1 MAIGY
6 LPLPIIG
13 VIHISMKILLISPER
28 KRKREEAFLFKLG
41 FLNLPYI
48 AAVTPRDVEIKIVD
62 EVYEAIDFDERVDL
76 VGVTAQ
82 TPVAPRAYQIA
93 SEFRRRGVPVVM
105 GGVHASM
112 LPEEA
117 IQYVDSVVIG
127 EGEISWPHVIEDFKR
142 GELKPFYRPAAK
154 VNIKD
159 LPFPRRDLLNGTHY
173 FPLKLLETSRGCP
186 HKCDFCGVSKFFG
199 NRYRNRPM
207 QEIDR
212 ELRMLF
218 PNGSAMNPIGKRFL
232 SLISKDLPY
241 FLKRRLLY
249 IIDSNVVP
257 NRRFAKELFTVLK
270 EYDLLWWGH
279 APVSVGYDEDLL
291 KLFSESG
298 CVALNIGFESL
309 SSKNLMAMK
318 KGFNQPNRYE
328 EAIVRIHEHGIG
340 IMGTFIVGLDDD
352 DETVFDQITDFVI
365 QNKLDWALTF
375 IMSPCPGTDSFL
387 RLDKG
392 GRILTRDWEKYDS
405 LNAVYKPLLISSE
418 ELERGMQ
425 RVWKKVFSL
434 PSIYRRIIK
443 GPRIH
448 PLFYLIMNWQFYRLT
463 RSW

>member
-1 MAIGY
+1 MN
-6 LPLPIIG
+6 
-13 VIHISMKILLISPER
+13 ILLISPER
-28 KRKREEAFLFKLG
+28 KRRRDEAFLFKLG

-48 AAVTPRDVEIKIVD
+48 AAVTPKDVEVKIVD
-62 EVYEAIDFDERVDL
+62 EAHEAIDFDERVDL
-76 VGVTAQ
+76 VGLTAQ

-93 SEFRRRGVPVVM
+93 SEFRKRGIPVVM

-117 IQYVDSVVIG
+117 IQYVDSVVVG
-127 EGEISWPHVIEDFKR
+127 EGEISWPQVIEDFKS
-142 GELKPFYRPAAK
+142 GELKPFYRPTTR
-154 VNIKD
+154 VNMKT
-159 LPFPRRDLLNGTHY
+159 LPLPRRDLLNGSHY

-186 HKCDFCGVSKFFG
+186 HRCDFCSVSTFFG
-199 NRYRNRPM
+199 SRYRNRPM
-207 QEIDR
+207 EEINR
-212 ELRMLF
+212 ELRILF
-218 PNGSAMNPIGKRFL
+218 PERSVMNPIGKRFL

-249 IIDSNVVP
+249 IIDSNVAS
-257 NRRFAKELFTVLK
+257 NRRFARDLFTLLR

-298 CVALNIGFESL
+298 CIALNLGFESL

-318 KGFNQPNRYE
+318 KGFNKPKRYE
-328 EAIVRIHEHGIG
+328 EAVKRIHDHGIG
-340 IMGTFIVGLDDD
+340 IMGTFIVGLDGD
-352 DETVFDQITDFVI
+352 DETVFDQITDFVM
-365 QNKLDWALTF
+365 QNRLDWALTF
-375 IMSPCPGTDSFL
+375 IMTPCPGTDSFL
-387 RLDKG
+387 RLEKE

-405 LNAVYKPLLISSE
+405 LNAVYRPSLISSE
-418 ELERGMQ
+418 ELERGF
-425 RVWKKVFSL
+425 RKAWKTVFSL